1 MKNLWCHLERS
12 IIVAKSKDLVQLFL
26 SLFLCAAMLVACSDD
41 DSNFATRP
49 SDGSSSSVCEDCDD
63 GFSSGVTPKSN
74 DSETSVSSSSTKS
87 SSSSAKSSSSVT
99 LATPCKTE
107 TEDNCEYGELT
118 DDRDGKKYKTV
129 KIGDQWWMAENLNYE
144 TGSNF
149 CFSYGD
155 TNCVKYGRLY
165 AWGDAMDS
173 AGTWS
178 TNGKG
183 CGRFGKDC
191 APLMARCIELG
202 RSFIVSDYQRDVL
215 ALKSLFTGLALTV
228 TAHPECDYFLGPV
241 SISNAYPTFYKS
253 LMVYFLQNHY
263 PFTEEAGVAVPT
275 HPFQP
280 DWLKV
285 NPADLLAGCRDVED
299 LDRLM
304 ARLSDGRY
312 RIPVLVRQYFKMGA
326 RLVCFN
332 IDKLFNDS
340 LDGLILLKFA
350 DYPENTLRSVA
361 RCLPAGDY
369 ERVMKRFGYGC

>member
-1 MKNLWCHLERS
+1 LL
-12 IIVAKSKDLVQLFL
+12 
-26 SLFLCAAMLVACSDD
+26 
-41 DSNFATRP
+41 
-49 SDGSSSSVCEDCDD
+49 
-63 GFSSGVTPKSN
+63 
-74 DSETSVSSSSTKS
+74 
-87 SSSSAKSSSSVT
+87 
-99 LATPCKTE
+99 
-107 TEDNCEYGELT
+107 
-118 DDRDGKKYKTV
+118 
-129 KIGDQWWMAENLNYE
+129 
-144 TGSNF
+144 
-149 CFSYGD
+149 
-155 TNCVKYGRLY
+155 
-165 AWGDAMDS
+165 
-173 AGTWS
+173 
-178 TNGKG
+178 
-183 CGRFGKDC
+183 
-191 APLMARCIELG
+191 ARCIELG

-263 PFTEEAGVAVPT
+263 PFTEEAGVAAPT

-304 ARLSDGRY
+304 VRLSDGRY

-350 DYPENTLRSVA
+350 DYPENTLRSVV

-369 ERVMKRFGYGC
+369 ERVMKRFGLWP